1 MIEHSEYSNEVCRFV
16 IWLLHHPGKT
26 KSVIASNPC
35 GVLWEQLW
43 KFEAGDFW
51 TITIAPGVYD
61 VWKKVLPTDICK
73 SISDALISSQDAP
86 SLTMLQQDRPKMI
99 RPDSAYIVTDIVPD
113 KSPPK

>member
-1 MIEHSEYSNEVCRFV
+1 MIEYSDKTCRYV
-16 IWLLHHPGKT
+16 TWLLHHPGKT
-26 KSVIASNPC
+26 KSVIASNPA
-35 GVLWEQLW
+35 GVLWEKLW

-61 VWKKVLPTDICK
+61 VWKKVLLFDICK
-73 SISDALISSQDAP
+73 SIEDTLALSQPEP

-113 KSPPK
+113 KSSPK